1 MIQVTLLLLS
11 LAVFF
16 SYALQF
22 YVLMEILGPNVI
34 QPRVSKE
41 WYSLTDYSVRV
52 LLHLITFGLAAT
64 VPWLDLFVSLIGS
77 IKMSTL
83 SLMAP
88 AIIDTATNWSDLG
101 RGKWR
106 LWKNALIFLFGLGGM
121 ILGAYV
127 STVNIVKKFQAG
139 N

>member
-1 MIQVTLLLLS
+1 MTLLLLS

-16 SYALQF
+16 SYMLQF

-34 QPRVSKE
+34 RPRVSEE
-41 WYSLTDYSVRV
+41 WYSLSEFAVRV
-52 LLHLITFGLAAT
+52 ILNVMTFGLAAT

-77 IKMSTL
+77 IKASTL
-83 SLMAP
+83 FLMAP
-88 AIIDTATNWSDLG
+88 AVIDTAANWNDLG

-106 LWKNALIFLFGLGGM
+106 LWKNVLIFLFGFGGM

-127 STVNIVKKFQAG
+127 STINIVRNIQE
-139 N
+139 NE

>member
-1 MIQVTLLLLS
+1 MVTKPDPPLFFLTQVTLLLLS

-41 WYSLTDYSVRV
+41 WYSVTEYVVRV
-52 LLHLITFGLAAT
+52 LLNLITFGLAAT

-77 IKMSTL
+77 IKGTFTY
-83 SLMAP
+83 
-88 AIIDTATNWSDLG
+88 DV
-101 RGKWR
+101 RG
-106 LWKNALIFLFGLGGM
+106 GL
-121 ILGAYV
+121 
-127 STVNIVKKFQAG
+127 
-139 N
+139 

>member
-1 MIQVTLLLLS
+1 MTLLLLS

-16 SYALQF
+16 SYALHF

-34 QPRVSKE
+34 RARVTEE
-41 WYSLTDYSVRV
+41 WYFLTEFAVRV
-52 LLHLITFGLAAT
+52 ILNVVTFGLAAT

-88 AIIDTATNWSDLG
+88 AVIDTAANWNNLG

-106 LWKNALIFLFGLGGM
+106 LWKNMLIFLFGLIGM

-127 STVNIVKKFQAG
+127 STVNIVRKFQAG